1 MDTVLKTFTG
11 IFLLLLLT
19 AVSVGLI
26 GATLSAN
33 AAEMFYSDVS
43 KRISVSNFSSHVIEE
58 CILDAKNRGYEL
70 SIDTKEVNS
79 SKKRVGTGHM
89 IYTFSVPILSIQ
101 KEYQIESNIW

>member
-26 GATLSAN
+26 GATLSVN
-33 AAEMFYSDVS
+33 AAEMFYSEVS
-43 KRISVSNFSSHVIEE
+43 KKISVSNFSNHVIEE
-58 CILDAKNRGYEL
+58 CVTDARNHGYGL
-70 SIDTKEVNS
+70 SIDTSEVNKS
-79 SKKRVGTGHM
+79 GKKVGKGKM
-89 IYTFSVPILSIQ
+89 IYTFSVPILNIQ

>member
-19 AVSVGLI
+19 SVSVGLI

-33 AAEMFYSDVS
+33 AAEMFYSDAS

-58 CILDAKNRGYEL
+58 CISDAKERGYEL
-70 SIDTKEVNS
+70 SVDTGEVNGS
-79 SKKRVGTGHM
+79 RKRIGKGKM
-89 IYTFSVPILSIQ
+89 SYTFSIPILSIQ